1 MNIAGSSPRELSS
14 LRIGVLGL
22 GAVGSRVV
30 RQLAPAVT
38 QAGGELWAHD
48 LHSTALVRTSHVAF
62 VGYDDIARCDVVVVA
77 TPAPQTPHAVRLLA
91 AGSDVVCT
99 TDDLTDL
106 RDLTEL
112 ASLSPGQ
119 RLVVGASVAP
129 GLSGLLARFLAD
141 RLDDVDEIHIAVHGT
156 GGPSCARQHHR
167 ALAGRAIGWHDGSW
181 LHRPAGSGRE
191 LCWFPQPI
199 GPRDCYRAEL
209 GDPLMLTRVFP
220 TASRVTARVSAT
232 RRDRLTARLP
242 MLSPP
247 HAEGGIGALRVE
259 VRGQRDGQRVALVA
273 GESERAA
280 VATAAVAATFA
291 ARISELPE
299 GPLVAGDAS
308 LPTASLL
315 AQIVE
320 RGVALWEFVGS
331 EYEPRAGSSRYA
343 GADGDG
349 G

>member
-1 MNIAGSSPRELSS
+1 MTAVSDPSIPTGR
-14 LRIGVLGL
+14 RIGVLGV
-22 GAVGSRVV
+22 GAVGARVL
-30 RQLAPAVT
+30 RQLAPGVARS
-38 QAGGELWAHD
+38 QGSLMAHD
-48 LHSTALVRTSHVAF
+48 RRPSSFARTSHVAM
-62 VGYDDIARCDVVVVA
+62 VERAEISRCDVVVLA
-77 TPAPQTPHAVRLLA
+77 TPAPQLPDAAELLR
-91 AGSDVVCT
+91 AGCDVVCT
-99 TDDLTDL
+99 TDDLNDL
-106 RDLTEL
+106 RELTEL
-112 ASLSPGQ
+112 STLASGH

-129 GLSGLLARFLAD
+129 GLSGLLARYVTD
-141 RLDDVDEIHIAVHGT
+141 RLDEVDEIHIAVHGT

-209 GDPLMLTRVFP
+209 GDPLLLARLFPGVTRV
-220 TASRVTARVSAT
+220 SARVSAT

-259 VRGQRDGQRVALVA
+259 VRGHRDGRRVALIA

-280 VATAAVAATFA
+280 VATAAVAATFTEMLD
-291 ARISELPE
+291 ELPE
-299 GPLVAGDAS
+299 GLILAGDAS
-308 LPTASLL
+308 LPTSRLL
-315 AQIVE
+315 AQIVA

-331 EYEPRAGSSRYA
+331 EYEPRT
-343 GADGDG
+343 
-349 G
+349 